1 MGRNMLFFYLPAALL
16 SSTNS
21 LVSLLLYQCIARA
34 MSRISPHTLA
44 NASMLPLKIL
54 HYTSSRVQSPLVQV
68 DVKVGRKCMKCQDV
82 VFREVGPCL
91 VEKAH
96 KFRSQTRHIMPLTD
110 KLPISSTQ
118 LLMSHIVSMNG
129 PHEARLIPRKS
140 QNIATIM
147 APDPPD
153 LGLGRCIRVVDC
165 EIHCG
170 HVVHFL

>member
-1 MGRNMLFFYLPAALL
+1 MGRNMLFFYLPAAIL

-82 VFREVGPCL
+82 VFREVGPC
-91 VEKAH
+91 H

-129 PHEARLIPRKS
+129 LQIPRKAD
-140 QNIATIM
+140 IEAIM

-153 LGLGRCIRVVDC
+153 LGLDRCIRVVDC
-165 EIHCG
+165 VIHCG
-170 HVVHFL
+170 HGVVVV